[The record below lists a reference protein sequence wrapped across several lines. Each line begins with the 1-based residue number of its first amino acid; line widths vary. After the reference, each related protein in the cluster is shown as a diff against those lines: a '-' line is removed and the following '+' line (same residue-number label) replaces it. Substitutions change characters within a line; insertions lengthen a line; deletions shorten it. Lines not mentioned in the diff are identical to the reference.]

1 MDPCASKMGSPDVG
15 MESTNE
21 ESLNAKANKFKGTDS
36 RAFSSLG
43 EGLLLLLLLFLSQW
57 WNSLFRGECE
67 MWTWRERVERKS
79 GFL

>member
-1 MDPCASKMGSPDVG
+1 MGSPDVG

-43 EGLLLLLLLFLSQW
+43 EGLLLFLSQW
-57 WNSLFRGECE
+57 WNSLFRGEGE